1 MADVDI
7 NASYFVKKK
16 QKKPTDS
23 TKQFFEIDI
32 IKMLN
37 FWLPTYLFCLVDVFS
52 IDSRHSF
59 STNRASLFIDMF
71 LYSHEADFIHGL
83 LQKNEKKLAWSLI
96 SRSAI

>member
-37 FWLPTYLFCLVDVFS
+37 F
-52 IDSRHSF
+52 
-59 STNRASLFIDMF
+59 
-71 LYSHEADFIHGL
+71 
-83 LQKNEKKLAWSLI
+83 
-96 SRSAI
+96 